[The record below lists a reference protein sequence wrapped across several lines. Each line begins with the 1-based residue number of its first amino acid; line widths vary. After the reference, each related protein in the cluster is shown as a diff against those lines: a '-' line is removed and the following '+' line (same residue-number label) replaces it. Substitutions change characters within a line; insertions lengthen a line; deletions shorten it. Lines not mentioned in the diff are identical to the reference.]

1 MLIQKYMKSNAIL
14 EKLNL
19 NIDEVIT
26 MFLKRVII
34 QKKLLLKL
42 VINENKGTD

>member
-1 MLIQKYMKSNAIL
+1 MLIQKYMKSSAIL

-26 MFLKRVII
+26 MFLKWVII
-34 QKKLLLKL
+34 QKNITFK
-42 VINENKGTD
+42 ISD

>member
-34 QKKLLLKL
+34 QKILLLK
-42 VINENKGTD
+42 

>member
-1 MLIQKYMKSNAIL
+1 MKSNAIL